1 MNSHLQFRVHADID
15 VELNPVSLLYF
26 SRASQFLF
34 GFEFLSCFLFHLCV
48 IFFVFVWFSI
58 WMLFL
63 VVLIFMQV
71 LGRICKN
78 NTDDV
83 TIVMKLKC
91 SVFLS
96 VSLTTCFLTKLEDT
110 VLHWC
115 LIMCRTITLKRNVT
129 ASRSHG
135 AVSHQHCRCLMYR
148 YLYSCAWQLTVL
160 LYLWGTL
167 KYFCLSCIYFSVF

>member
-48 IFFVFVWFSI
+48 IFFRFCLVLNLNVILSCTYFHASSWSHLQKQHWWRHNCYEVKVF
-58 WMLFL
+58 
-63 VVLIFMQV
+63 
-71 LGRICKN
+71 R
-78 NTDDV
+78 
-83 TIVMKLKC
+83 
-91 SVFLS
+91 FLS
-96 VSLTTCFLTKLEDT
+96 VSLTTCFLTKLEDSAI
-110 VLHWC
+110 HWC

-160 LYLWGTL
+160 LYLGGTL